1 MVVIWIVV
9 AQIVIFL
16 FFYPLLLIG
25 KQADEEMFLLMDENI
40 GKRNREIMEEKE
52 MESQRE
58 VLRMIE
64 TEIKKGSAPVEFMGI
79 DFPEDA
85 YHMVESQAKLHQLLD
100 YFFRTGEY
108 AVMADKQIRS
118 NMYMDTTGRRPA
130 FRSTQSE
137 MDRRNLEAATKRW
150 IKRKK
155 TSFDGDVYVE
165 KVDCYLDLKEAKG
178 KCTYKGI
185 ETTALIFS
193 KKHLNGLYLQCLM
206 SRKEI
211 MEHQEYPGER
221 SEVCERI
228 FKLEEVDVLFQCLLM
243 DQMRWVDG
251 KLCVPFCTVYLL
263 RTRL

>member
-1 MVVIWIVV
+1 MVVIWIIVT
-9 AQIVIFL
+9 QIVIFL

-25 KQADEEMFLLMDENI
+25 KQADEEMLLLMDENI
-40 GKRNREIMEEKE
+40 EKRNRKIMEERE

-85 YHMVESQAKLHQLLD
+85 YHMVESQSKMHQLLD

-108 AVMADKQIRS
+108 AIMADKQIRS
-118 NMYMDTTGRRPA
+118 NMYMDTIGRKPA

-137 MDRRNLEAATKRW
+137 LDRRNLEAAAKRW
-150 IKRKK
+150 IKKK
-155 TSFDGDVYVE
+155 KPSFDGDVYVE
-165 KVDCYLDLKEAKG
+165 KVDCCLDLQEERG
-178 KCTYKGI
+178 KCIYKGT

-206 SRKEI
+206 HRKEI
-211 MEHQEYPGER
+211 MERQEYSGER
-221 SEVCERI
+221 SEVGERI
-228 FKLEEVDVLFQCLLM
+228 FRLEDVDVLFQCLLM

-251 KLCVPFCTVYLL
+251 KLCMPFCTVYLL
-263 RTRL
+263 DY